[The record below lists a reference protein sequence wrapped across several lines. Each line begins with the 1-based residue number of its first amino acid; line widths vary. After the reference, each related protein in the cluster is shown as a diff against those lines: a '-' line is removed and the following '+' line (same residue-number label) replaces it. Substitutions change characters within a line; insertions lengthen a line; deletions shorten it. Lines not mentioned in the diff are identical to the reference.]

1 MLSEKGEKLYLD
13 SEKRLRV
20 VRDDQFFM
28 TPSMMGIGHRKSG
41 GRRRSSDKLG
51 RYHKHAWGRGGRLS
65 QRDGAGAAPLPGN
78 GRDLRLL

>member
-13 SEKRLRV
+13 SEKRLHV

-41 GRRRSSDKLG
+41 GRGRPGSKPG
-51 RYHKHAWGRGGRLS
+51 RYHKHARGRGS
-65 QRDGAGAAPLPGN
+65 
-78 GRDLRLL
+78 DL